1 MSYILSIVIPTKN
14 RYFTLFNLIDSILSF
29 NLCSTQIVIHDN
41 SNDNTD
47 ALRFLKSI
55 NNSNICYKH
64 STEKLDVIQNFD
76 KAIKLSSGKY
86 ICLLGDDDA
95 VMPYIESV
103 ALWMHNNKIQ
113 SLKSNMPVY
122 FWPGLKLS
130 KISNEQTGV
139 LRLKKIVYQIKKKSC
154 INGVHE
160 TLRKGGTDMSALPFL
175 YHGIVSKIELD
186 KIFNKC
192 GTFFPGPSPDM
203 ASSIA
208 IALETKYFHYLGFPL
223 IISGKC
229 INSTGGEGVL
239 GNHVNRI
246 EDVEHLPKNTSKE
259 WNSNI
264 PKYWTGPTIWA
275 QSVFSSLEKIGAHDQ
290 AKFFNFDYLI
300 SKLFVYNYSKF
311 NQISKNFTFSFTS
324 RLIFHIVKLFSL
336 RLRLVVLRKFT
347 YTKKITGVVDIKSA
361 IDIIMKNIDI
371 KTIKSLLDDGK

>member
-41 SNDNTD
+41 SDDNTD

-55 NNSNICYKH
+55 NTSNICYKH
-64 STEKLDVIQNFD
+64 SNEKLDVIQNFD
-76 KAIKLSSGKY
+76 KTICLSSGKY

-103 ALWMHNNKIQ
+103 AWWMHNNEIQ

-139 LRLKKIVYQIKKKSC
+139 LRLKKIIYEIRKKSC

-246 EDVEHLPKNTSKE
+246 EDVKHLPKNTSQE

-275 QSVFSSLEKIGAHDQ
+275 QSVVRSLENMGHSDKV
-290 AKFFNFDYLI
+290 KLLNFDYLI
-300 SKLFVYNYSKF
+300 AKLFVYNYSYLKHVF
-311 NQISKNFTFSFTS
+311 ENFSFSITC
-324 RLIFHIVKLFSL
+324 RYLFMCYHCL
-336 RLRLVVLRKFT
+336 
-347 YTKKITGVVDIKSA
+347 A
-361 IDIIMKNIDI
+361 
-371 KTIKSLLDDGK
+371 